1 MDKRH
6 IPRIA
11 IPRLPIPHPAI
22 LHLAIPR
29 IVIPHPA
36 ILYLAASCFARH
48 TKTGSD
54 QFKTGSGQFRP
65 VQTRSDK
72 SRPADWLSSVQEK
85 RKIKILRHGR

>member
-1 MDKRH
+1 MDLRH

-48 TKTGSD
+48 TKFS
-54 QFKTGSGQFRP
+54 SRP
-65 VQTRSDK
+65 VQTGSRTVQVSSDR
-72 SRPADWLSSVQEK
+72 SRPIQDGFGSVQTGPDQV
-85 RKIKILRHGR
+85 R